1 MATHFPM
8 PRRTSRRSDIVAL
21 ILILIASLL
30 FLSPLPAAA
39 DPPARLLNIGW
50 TTQDR
55 AIKIVAHLDRP
66 VRVRTNTSG
75 GRLLIDLWP
84 VVDPAPRA
92 IAVNTGGVGIVR
104 QEPLGRGIARL
115 SISLRGAT
123 RYKLFARTD
132 PHKLAVV
139 ILPPWQATTPL
150 PPSVAYQKT
159 RVRTGAG
166 WTQVHAVTVDL
177 EDPQIELRPVLGSGV
192 VSGHEATGAAA
203 TRHDAIAAINGGFFT
218 KKTGQPLGL
227 VVIDGRLLS
236 TPLARRSVFA
246 ITTEGRPFI
255 QAFTF
260 RGMVETD
267 TGGRVPISAVNRPPR
282 WGGLAVYTPEYGPL
296 TPPHALHA
304 VVREGYIVA
313 FPAGRVAIPLD
324 GYVLSATASEVHL
337 IRERLGVQQRVRL
350 DLAISPGSIVHA
362 LGGGPRLVR
371 DGEISVPSDWEWFG
385 GSFSLRRTSRSAV
398 GITKAGKVLL
408 VAVEGGNRRNT
419 GMHLVELAGLMRA
432 LGAVHAM
439 NLDGGS
445 SSTLVVGG
453 QVVNRAER
461 AQRGVASM
469 LVVVRKPTE

>member
-267 TGGRVPISAVNRPPR
+267 TGGRVGKS
-282 WGGLAVYTPEYGPL
+282 
-296 TPPHALHA
+296 
-304 VVREGYIVA
+304 VV
-313 FPAGRVAIPLD
+313 
-324 GYVLSATASEVHL
+324 
-337 IRERLGVQQRVRL
+337 
-350 DLAISPGSIVHA
+350 
-362 LGGGPRLVR
+362 
-371 DGEISVPSDWEWFG
+371 
-385 GSFSLRRTSRSAV
+385 
-398 GITKAGKVLL
+398 
-408 VAVEGGNRRNT
+408 
-419 GMHLVELAGLMRA
+419 
-432 LGAVHAM
+432 
-439 NLDGGS
+439 
-445 SSTLVVGG
+445 
-453 QVVNRAER
+453 
-461 AQRGVASM
+461 
-469 LVVVRKPTE
+469 